1 MLPTTRPQSTE
12 IDQLDVSHW
21 VTGIFGLLLIAALC
35 QALCKKVKLPFT
47 VMLVLIGVLISRAV
61 EDGLEFLAPLAVLQH
76 AGAEIIL
83 FVFLPTLIFES
94 AFNLDVRQLRANLA
108 PILMLAIPGL
118 LISTGLIGVIVYS
131 TTNIPLSYALVLGS
145 ILSATDPVAVIA
157 LFKQLGA
164 PKRLTVLV
172 EGESLFN
179 DATAIVVSKILV
191 GVVVM
196 GAFTGTTAL
205 NGAVDFCVTFF
216 GGIVVGLVFGGI
228 CGLLLG
234 LVDEDPFIE
243 ISLTTILAYASF
255 VIGEHYLHVSGVM
268 ATVAA
273 AVTLGGWG
281 RTKISPSV
289 SHLLSELWEFLAYI
303 ANALIF
309 FLVGLRVDLGELN
322 NTKGILVWVIAAM
335 LISRA
340 VVIFGGVPLL
350 RKFAAPVAWR
360 HQAVMY
366 WGGLRGAIALA
377 IALELPAVA
386 RHFSPTATFEYADSF
401 VALVTGAVLFTLLV
415 PGLTIEHLM
424 RRLGLD
430 KPPLSDRFARING
443 LLSAQTQAL
452 NRIPELQRGGMF
464 SARVAGSKVAECNQK
479 IIALRDQLEFLRSDE
494 MDSEQERRLLF
505 LRAFATEGAFYYQMY
520 KDGHLN
526 ETAYR
531 DLAHLLSEQ
540 METMRFDGRLSQEY
554 SNTHRVRRVVDILM
568 QPLEATPIGPRL
580 AANRTARAYQVQWG
594 RQQATDHVLSV
605 FEELIATE
613 TSDAELLQEV
623 RECYEKWRQDSTDL
637 IDSTAAQFPEFVN
650 AMQER
655 LADRL
660 VLNAAR
666 QTIERSAQA
675 GSIPHGVAHHMQ
687 SQLGKEVRNLSSA
700 PVAALAINPRELLR
714 QVPFFQDAEE
724 QEVNRILG
732 LLREHTAPAGDTLV
746 QQGATGYSLYLIARG
761 VVRVSRQNPD
771 GTESDLATLFAGDF
785 FGEIAILQ
793 QERRTATCRAT
804 TPCSVFRLRKVDLD
818 SISDS
823 CPRLMETLLRVSKD
837 RLARTAAPRKDSDT
851 SS

>member
-1 MLPTTRPQSTE
+1 MV
-12 IDQLDVSHW
+12 DNVDVTDW
-21 VTGIFGLLLIAALC
+21 VTGVFGLLLIAALC

-47 VMLVLIGVLISRAV
+47 VMLVLTGILISQAV
-61 EDGLEFLAPLAVLQH
+61 EGGLAFLAPLAVLQH

-108 PILMLAIPGL
+108 PILMLAVPGL
-118 LISTGLIGVIVYS
+118 LISTGLIGVIVHY
-131 TTNIPLSYALVLGS
+131 TTGIPLNYALVLGS

-164 PKRLTVLV
+164 PARLTVLV

-196 GAFTGTTAL
+196 GTFTGSTAL
-205 NGAVDFCVTFF
+205 DGSVAFCITFF
-216 GGIVVGLVFGGI
+216 GGIAVGLVLGGL
-228 CGLLLG
+228 CGVLLG
-234 LVDEDPFIE
+234 LVDDDPFIE
-243 ISLTTILAYASF
+243 ISLTTIVAYASF
-255 VIGEHYLHVSGVM
+255 VVGEHYLHVSGVM

-281 RTKISPSV
+281 RTKISPSI
-289 SHLLSELWEFLAYI
+289 SHLLSEFWEFLAYI

-322 NTKGILVWVIAAM
+322 ATKGLLVWVIAAM

-350 RKFAAPVAWR
+350 RKFAAPVSIR

-386 RHFSPTATFEYADSF
+386 GQFSPTANFEYADSF

-415 PGLTIEHLM
+415 PGLTIEQLM

-430 KPPLSDRFARING
+430 KPPLSDRFARIDG
-443 LLSAQTQAL
+443 LLSAQTHAL

-464 SARVAGSKVAECNQK
+464 SPRVAEAKVTECNDK
-479 IIALRDQLEFLRSDE
+479 ITTLRDQLNELRSHE

-505 LRAFATEGAFYYQMY
+505 LRAMATEGAFYYQMY

-526 ETAYR
+526 ETSYR
-531 DLAHLLSEQ
+531 ELAHRLTDR
-540 METMRFDGRLSQEY
+540 METVRYDGRVSGID
-554 SNTHRVRRVVDILM
+554 SNTNRVQRVIGILTR
-568 QPLEATPIGPRL
+568 PLEATPIGPAL
-580 AANRTARAYQVQWG
+580 TASRTARAYQVQWG
-594 RQQATDHVLSV
+594 QQQATGHVLDV
-605 FEELIATE
+605 FDDLIATE
-613 TSDAELLQEV
+613 TSRTQLLQEV
-623 RECYEKWRQDSTDL
+623 RECYQKWHKSSADL
-637 IDSTAAQFPEFVN
+637 IDSTAAQFPEFVT

-666 QTIERSAQA
+666 QTIGKAAQA

-687 SQLGKEVRNLSSA
+687 SQMGKEVRTLSAA
-700 PVAALAINPRELLR
+700 PVSALAVNPRELLL
-714 QVPFFQDAEE
+714 QVPFFQDADE
-724 QEVNRILG
+724 QEVNLILG
-732 LLREHTAPAGDTLV
+732 LLREHTASAGDTLIE
-746 QQGATGYSLYLIARG
+746 QGEVGYSLYLIARG
-761 VVRVSRQNPD
+761 VVRVSCQNPD
-771 GTESDLATLFAGDF
+771 GTERDLGTLLAGDF

-793 QERRTATCRAT
+793 RERRTATCRAV

-818 SISDS
+818 SIADS
-823 CPRLMETLLRVSKD
+823 CPRLMETLMRVSQD
-837 RLARTAAPRKDSDT
+837 RLASSAASPPHVERGT
-851 SS
+851 

>member
-1 MLPTTRPQSTE
+1 M
-12 IDQLDVSHW
+12 DVIHW
-21 VTGIFGLLLIAALC
+21 VTGVFGLLLIAAFC

-47 VMLVLIGVLISRAV
+47 VMLVVSGILISQFV
-61 EDGLEFLAPLAVLQH
+61 EGGFAFLAPLAVLQN

-108 PILMLAIPGL
+108 PILMLAVPGL
-118 LISTGLIGVIVYS
+118 LISTGLIGVIVHY
-131 TTNIPLSYALVLGS
+131 TTGIPLNYALVLGS
-145 ILSATDPVAVIA
+145 ILSATDPVAVIS

-164 PKRLTVLV
+164 PARLTVLV

-196 GAFTGTTAL
+196 GTFTGSTAL
-205 NGAVDFCVTFF
+205 HGAGAFCITFF
-216 GGIVVGLVFGGI
+216 GGITVGLVLGGL
-228 CGLLLG
+228 CGVLVG
-234 LVDEDPFIE
+234 LVDDDPLIE
-243 ISLTTILAYASF
+243 ISLTTIVAYASF

-281 RTKISPSV
+281 RTKISPSI
-289 SHLLSELWEFLAYI
+289 SHLLSEFWEFLAYI

-322 NTKGILVWVIAAM
+322 DTKGLLVWVIIAM

-350 RKFAAPVAWR
+350 RKFATPVAWR

-386 RHFSPTATFEYADSF
+386 RQFSDSATFEYADSF

-415 PGLTIEHLM
+415 PGLTIEQLM

-430 KPPLSDRFARING
+430 EPPLSDRFARIDG
-443 LLSAQTQAL
+443 LLSAQTHAL
-452 NRIPELQRGGMF
+452 SRIPELQRGGMF
-464 SARVAGSKVAECNQK
+464 SPRVAESKVTECNQK
-479 IIALRDQLEFLRSDE
+479 ITTLRDQLEVLRNCE

-505 LRAFATEGAFYYQMY
+505 LRALATEGAFNYQMY

-526 ETAYR
+526 ETSYR
-531 DLAHLLSEQ
+531 ELTHRLSDR
-540 METMRFDGRLSQEY
+540 MDTMRYDGRFSEND
-554 SNTHRVRRVVDILM
+554 SNTHRVHRAIDILTR
-568 QPLEATPIGPRL
+568 PLEATPIGPAL
-580 AANRTARAYQVQWG
+580 AASRTAHAYQVQWG
-594 RQQATDHVLSV
+594 RQQATGHVLDV
-605 FEELIATE
+605 FDDLIATE
-613 TSDAELLQEV
+613 TSRTQLLQEV
-623 RECYEKWRQDSTDL
+623 RECYQKWHKSSADL
-637 IDSTAAQFPEFVN
+637 IDSTAAQFPEFVT

-666 QTIERSAQA
+666 QTIGKAAQA

-687 SQLGKEVRNLSSA
+687 RQMGKEVRTLSSA
-700 PVAALAINPRELLR
+700 PISALAVNPRELLL
-714 QVPFFQDAEE
+714 QVPFFQDADE
-724 QEVNRILG
+724 QEVNLILP
-732 LLREHTAPAGDTLV
+732 LLREHTAPAGDTLIE
-746 QQGATGYSLYLIARG
+746 QGAVGYSLYLLARG
-761 VVRVSRQNPD
+761 VVRVSCQNPD
-771 GTESDLATLFAGDF
+771 GTERDLGTLLAGDF

-793 QERRTATCRAT
+793 RERRTATCRAV

-818 SISDS
+818 SISDA
-823 CPRLMETLLRVSKD
+823 CPHLMETLIQVSKD
-837 RLARTAAPRKDSDT
+837 RLARSTAPPERVDQDT
-851 SS
+851 

>member
-1 MLPTTRPQSTE
+1 MGVT
-12 IDQLDVSHW
+12 DW
-21 VTGIFGLLLIAALC
+21 VTGVFGLLLIAALC
-35 QALCKKVKLPFT
+35 QALCKRVKLPFT
-47 VMLVLIGVLISRAV
+47 VMLVLTGVLISQAV
-61 EDGLEFLAPLAVLQH
+61 EGGLEFLAPLAVLQY

-108 PILMLAIPGL
+108 PILMLAVPGL
-118 LISTGLIGVIVYS
+118 LISTGLIGVIVHY
-131 TTNIPLSYALVLGS
+131 TTGIPLNYALVLGS

-164 PKRLTVLV
+164 PARLTVLV

-196 GAFTGTTAL
+196 GTFTGSTAL
-205 NGAVDFCVTFF
+205 DGSVAFCITFF
-216 GGIVVGLVFGGI
+216 GGIAVGLVLGGL
-228 CGLLLG
+228 CGFLLG
-234 LVDEDPFIE
+234 LVDDDPFIE
-243 ISLTTILAYASF
+243 ISLTTIVAYASF
-255 VIGEHYLHVSGVM
+255 VVGEHYLHVSGVM

-281 RTKISPSV
+281 RTKISPSI
-289 SHLLSELWEFLAYI
+289 SHLLSEFWEFLAYI

-322 NTKGILVWVIAAM
+322 ATKGLLVWVIAAM

-350 RKFAAPVAWR
+350 RKFAAPVSRR

-386 RHFSPTATFEYADSF
+386 KQFSDSATFEYADSF

-415 PGLTIEHLM
+415 PGLTIEQLM

-430 KPPLSDRFARING
+430 QPPLSDRFARIDG
-443 LLSAQTQAL
+443 LLSAETQAL
-452 NRIPELQRGGMF
+452 KRIPELQRGGMF
-464 SARVAGSKVAECNQK
+464 SPRVADAKVTECNNK
-479 IIALRDQLEFLRSDE
+479 ITALRNQLDELRSHE

-505 LRAFATEGAFYYQMY
+505 LRAMATEGAFYYQMY

-526 ETAYR
+526 ETSYR
-531 DLAHLLSEQ
+531 ELAHRLTDR
-540 METMRFDGRLSQEY
+540 METMRYDGRVSEIA
-554 SNTHRVRRVVDILM
+554 SSTNRVQRVIAILTR
-568 QPLEATPIGPRL
+568 PLEATPIGPALTASR
-580 AANRTARAYQVQWG
+580 AARAYQVQWG
-594 RQQATDHVLSV
+594 QQQATGHVLDV
-605 FEELIATE
+605 FDDLIATE
-613 TSDAELLQEV
+613 TSRTQLLQEV
-623 RECYEKWRQDSTDL
+623 REWYQKWHKSSADL
-637 IDSTAAQFPEFVN
+637 IDSTAAQFPEFVT

-666 QTIERSAQA
+666 QTIGKAAQA

-687 SQLGKEVRNLSSA
+687 SQMGKEVRTLSTA
-700 PVAALAINPRELLR
+700 PVSALAVNPRELLL
-714 QVPFFQDAEE
+714 QVPFFQDADE
-724 QEVNRILG
+724 QEVNLILG
-732 LLREHTAPAGDTLV
+732 LLREHTASAGETLIK
-746 QQGATGYSLYLIARG
+746 QGEVGYSLYLIARG
-761 VVRVSRQNPD
+761 VVRVSCQNPD
-771 GTESDLATLFAGDF
+771 ATERDLGTLLAGDF
-785 FGEIAILQ
+785 FGEIALLQ
-793 QERRTATCRAT
+793 RERRTATCRAV

-818 SISDS
+818 AISDS
-823 CPRLMETLLRVSKD
+823 CPRLMETLMRVSQD
-837 RLARTAAPRKDSDT
+837 RLSSSASSAQPVERDT
-851 SS
+851 

>member
-1 MLPTTRPQSTE
+1 
-12 IDQLDVSHW
+12 LDVSTW

-35 QALCKKVKLPFT
+35 QAICKKVKLPFT
-47 VMLVLIGVLISRAV
+47 VMLVLIGILISRAV
-61 EDGLEFLAPLAVLQH
+61 EGGLGFLAPLAVLQH

-94 AFNLDVRQLRANLA
+94 AFNLDVRQLRANLT

-118 LISTGLIGVIVYS
+118 LISTGLIGVIVSY
-131 TTNIPLSYALVLGS
+131 TTNMPLSYALVLGS

-164 PKRLTVLV
+164 PKRLTVLI

-205 NGAVDFCVTFF
+205 NGAVDFGVTFF
-216 GGIVVGLVFGGI
+216 GGILVGFAFGGI

-234 LVDEDPFIE
+234 MVDDDPFIE

-255 VIGEHYLHVSGVM
+255 VVGEHYLHVSGVM

-273 AVTLGGWG
+273 AVTLGSWG

-289 SHLLSELWEFLAYI
+289 SHLLSEFWEFLAYV

-322 NTKGILVWVIAAM
+322 DSKSTLVWVITAM

-386 RHFSPTATFEYADSF
+386 RRFDPTATFEYADTF
-401 VALVTGAVLFTLLV
+401 VALVTGTVLFTLLI
-415 PGLTIEHLM
+415 PGLTIEQLM

-430 KPPLSDRFARING
+430 EPPLSDRFARIDG
-443 LLSAQTQAL
+443 LLSAQTHAL
-452 NRIPELQRGGMF
+452 SRIPELQRGGMF
-464 SARVAGSKVAECNQK
+464 STRVAKSKEAQCEQK
-479 IIALRDQLEFLRSDE
+479 MIALRDELESLRSDE

-531 DLAHLLSEQ
+531 DLAYLLSEQ
-540 METMRFDGRLSQEY
+540 TETMRFDGCLSQEY
-554 SNTHRVRRVVDILM
+554 SNIHRVRRFVDILTRA
-568 QPLEATPIGPRL
+568 LEATRIRPGL
-580 AANRTARAYQVQWG
+580 AANRTARAYQLQWG
-594 RQQATDHVLSV
+594 RQQATDHVLNV
-605 FEELIATE
+605 FEDLIATE
-613 TSDAELLQEV
+613 TSNAELLLEV
-623 RECYEKWRQDSTDL
+623 RKCYEEWRQHSTDL
-637 IDSTAAQFPEFVN
+637 IDSTAGQFPEFVN

-666 QTIERSAQA
+666 QSINASAQS
-675 GSIPHGVAHHMQ
+675 GSIPHAVAHHMQ
-687 SQLGKEVRNLSSA
+687 SQLGKEVRTLSST
-700 PVAALAINPRELLR
+700 PVAALAIDPRELLR

-724 QEVNRILG
+724 QEVNQILS
-732 LLREHTAPAGDTLV
+732 LLREHTSPAGDTLV
-746 QQGATGYSLYLIARG
+746 QQGTTGYSLYLIARG
-761 VVRVSRQNPD
+761 VVRVSRENFD
-771 GTESDLATLFAGDF
+771 GTEIDLATLFAGDF

-793 QERRTATCRAT
+793 QERRVATCRAV

-818 SISDS
+818 LISDS
-823 CPRLMETLLRVSKD
+823 CPHLMDSLRQASEARLSRV
-837 RLARTAAPRKDSDT
+837 AALGKDSEAT
-851 SS
+851 KS